1 MSDKPN
7 ETCSSPEKSVPY
19 GLEAAGHGPTVKPSG
34 SLVFTLPHA
43 PFNSLALANSVE
55 CKSASLRSAPV
66 RLAPLRLALFRWAPL
81 RLVNS
86 YRDATGMTLM
96 TEAAANDRSPVAK
109 PVSRW

>member
-43 PFNSLALANSVE
+43 PFNSLALANSAINPLWTPR
-55 CKSASLRSAPV
+55 SRADASDYPIMEREKID
-66 RLAPLRLALFRWAPL
+66 RQGLAP
-81 RLVNS
+81 S
-86 YRDATGMTLM
+86 
-96 TEAAANDRSPVAK
+96 
-109 PVSRW
+109 